1 MEKVGVRYISLER
14 VGALEISLERV
25 GVRYIVRESRNRRDC
40 KRGGGIEKIIR
51 KSKINCWREQ
61 D

>member
-1 MEKVGVRYISLER
+1 MLDR
-14 VGALEISLERV
+14 VGER
-25 GVRYIVRESRNRRDC
+25 YFLRESRSRRDC